1 MKHIKLE
8 NGFEL
13 DLEDDVLDNMELVDA
28 LAEMKS
34 DEDPIAVSKV
44 ITLLLGKDTK
54 KALYDFVRT
63 ESDRVPVAEVSK
75 MVTEIFGAFGD
86 AGKN

>member
-63 ESDRVPVAEVSK
+63 ESGRVPVAEVSK